1 MVIRM
6 RANRSKRG
14 KRRSHSALRAG
25 RTSTCDCGALR
36 LPHRACP
43 KCGKY
48 NGRIVK
54 DVVAATKRAASRAK
68 RHQKAL
74 QASGVTTKAA
84 DAEKGT
90 K

>member
-14 KRRSHSALRAG
+14 KRRSHSALVSG
-25 RTSTCDCGALR
+25 RTATCECGALR
-36 LPHRACP
+36 LPHRACR

-48 NGRIVK
+48 NGRVVK
-54 DVVAATKRAASRAK
+54 DVVAETKRAATRAK

-74 QASGVTTKAA
+74 QASGVTKSS
-84 DAEKGT
+84 DSEKT
-90 K
+90 DK

>member
-14 KRRSHSALRAG
+14 KRRSHSALVVG
-25 RTSTCDCGALR
+25 RNSTCECGALR
-36 LPHRACP
+36 QPHRACP

-48 NGRIVK
+48 NGRVVK
-54 DVVAATKRAASRAK
+54 DVVAETKRAATRAK

-74 QASGVTTKAA
+74 QASGVKTSTES
-84 DAEKGT
+84 AEK
-90 K
+90 